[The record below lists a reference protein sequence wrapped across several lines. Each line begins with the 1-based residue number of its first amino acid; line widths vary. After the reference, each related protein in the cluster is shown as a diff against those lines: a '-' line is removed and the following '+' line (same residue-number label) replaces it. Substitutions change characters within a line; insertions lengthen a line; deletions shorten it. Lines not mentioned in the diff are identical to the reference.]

1 MDESFQRYL
10 RMLGYLIDYGDNR
23 QGIMAVELLEGIMR
37 EAYKNRKGR
46 IPNYHNT
53 MNILAM
59 ARLAIQ
65 SRDDYNEEEIYD
77 ECD

>member
-1 MDESFQRYL
+1 MDESFVRYL

-46 IPNYHNT
+46 VHNYHET
-53 MNILAM
+53 MNILAL
-59 ARLAIQ
+59 ARLSIQ
-65 SRDDYNEEEIYD
+65 CRDDYDEEEIYA
-77 ECD
+77 E